1 MIICEE
7 MKKLRGALDKM
18 GVEWVDASEEWEK
31 NFYICRT
38 HFSYNNKRYS
48 VINGFGSFGGY
59 YKFRED
65 NKNLL
70 EIMLPNNEIEGYLTA
85 GDVLNLIKGGL

>member
-31 NFYICRT
+31 NSIFAERISAT
-38 HFSYNNKRYS
+38 TTS
-48 VINGFGSFGGY
+48 VIRSLTVLA
-59 YKFRED
+59 
-65 NKNLL
+65 LL
-70 EIMLPNNEIEGYLTA
+70 A
-85 GDVLNLIKGGL
+85 GIISSGKITKIFLK